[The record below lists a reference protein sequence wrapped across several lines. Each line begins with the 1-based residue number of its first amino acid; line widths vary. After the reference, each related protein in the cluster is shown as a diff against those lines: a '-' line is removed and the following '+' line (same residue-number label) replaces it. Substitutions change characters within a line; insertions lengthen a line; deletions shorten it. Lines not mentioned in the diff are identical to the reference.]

1 MAKLILND
9 GRTYD
14 LPEVAGEWVQDVDC
28 HVLVLPANLAL
39 SIGMMMVRWGATPR
53 DMESARVFAYRT
65 TDDPEAVVADLR
77 RGMAEDGERIA
88 QARAV
93 LVQEGGEED
102 EDG

>member
-14 LPEVAGEWVQDVDC
+14 LPEVAGEWVQDIDA

-39 SIGMMMVRWGATPR
+39 SIGMMVARWGTAPKDLETV
-53 DMESARVFAYRT
+53 RVMAYRT
-65 TDDPEAVVADLR
+65 TDDADAVVADLR

-88 QARAV
+88 KARAA
-93 LVQEGGEED
+93 LVQED
-102 EDG
+102 DDG